1 MQHATSTQVDAS
13 SLPGVPDQ
21 RMLALINT
29 YVVHT
34 TELLNSVAATCEQ
47 RLQSVHSKY
56 AKISCSN
63 TSDMSQAELHIS
75 KGSLRVF
82 VDLKDQVCQSC
93 KQQDQRLKQACLPTC
108 LSCRAPLLT
117 YIEVKDDIATGRTH
131 QWSV

>member
-1 MQHATSTQVDAS
+1 MVILYRFAWTSMQHAPSTQVDDS

-34 TELLNSVAATCEQ
+34 TELLNSMAATCEQ

-56 AKISCSN
+56 AKTSCS
-63 TSDMSQAELHIS
+63 SSSAVSQPVLHFS

-82 VDLKDQVCQSC
+82 VDLKASSV
-93 KQQDQRLKQACLPTC
+93 
-108 LSCRAPLLT
+108 RAVSRR
-117 YIEVKDDIATGRTH
+117 IKG
-131 QWSV
+131 